1 MSITAWLREYRREL
15 AMVTALTAAA
25 ITLGMTYGETL
36 IIADRITASCTAY
49 DAGSGGRLPVAVL
62 VESATALNDCGRP

>member
-36 IIADRITASCTAY
+36 IIAEITASCTAY

-62 VESATALNDCGRP
+62 VESATALTDCGRP